1 MKELEKLVYQA
12 LGEASMC
19 WSQVPKGIFQSNKAV
34 EIGEKLIKAIQALSQ
49 SESKPI
55 TKEEIEYRIKE
66 EYKKHRNSSI
76 LVGDE
81 FHWAKI
87 AASKIYALLPQPP
100 QTK

>member
-49 SESKPI
+49 SENKPI

-66 EYKKHRNSSI
+66 EFKKHKE
-76 LVGDE
+76 LD
-81 FHWAKI
+81 WAKI

-100 QTK
+100 KLNNHENN

>member
-1 MKELEKLVYQA
+1 MKEIDIRDIIDSIYAIEFKHRAVGSYQMADEMKKIKESVIEAVQA
-12 LGEASMC
+12 L
-19 WSQVPKGIFQSNKAV
+19 QQQ
-34 EIGEKLIKAIQALSQ
+34 EK
-49 SESKPI
+49 KPI

-87 AASKIYALLPQPP
+87 ASSKIYALI
-100 QTK
+100 TN

>member
-1 MKELEKLVYQA
+1 MKEELIKQLEKNFYEGLDRIKPHIVGHMTA
-12 LGEASMC
+12 TNLIVNS
-19 WSQVPKGIFQSNKAV
+19 FQ
-34 EIGEKLIKAIQALSQ
+34 EAIQAISQ

-76 LVGDE
+76 LVGDK

-87 AASKIYALLPQPP
+87 AASKIYALLPQPH

>member
-49 SESKPI
+49 SEGESVIK
-55 TKEEIEYRIKE
+55 EIER
-66 EYKKHRNSSI
+66 R
-76 LVGDE
+76 
-81 FHWAKI
+81 
-87 AASKIYALLPQPP
+87 LLIVKSEPNGIVRETMLDDLLINLTPP